1 MPTWICLAKLREVR
15 KSVFVLYG
23 RLGIQAE
30 HENQRNNI
38 QKKIT
43 LQNGNCFLRVIPTL
57 NHYSDIVSDIP
68 SGSIY
73 GMFILTFYLTI
84 FDILSGIYFDILSD
98 ILSGIYPDIL
108 FGIYSDIF
116 SDILSGISSEILC
129 GWGPAG
135 NTAIQRLQLR
145 SGGGGGGRGGG
156 GGGGTADIKSNNPY
170 LTGGEKQDHAG
181 YFQCLAWPFR
191 ASCHGGVKT
200 KRWSSWLREH
210 LTTACRHWLN
220 GDTWLKGQFASF
232 YSTWLPLIKLNM
244 MLASCSF
251 RARNVTNWLG

>member
-1 MPTWICLAKLREVR
+1 
-15 KSVFVLYG
+15 
-23 RLGIQAE
+23 
-30 HENQRNNI
+30 
-38 QKKIT
+38 
-43 LQNGNCFLRVIPTL
+43 
-57 NHYSDIVSDIP
+57 
-68 SGSIY
+68 
-73 GMFILTFYLTI
+73 MFILTFYLTI

-156 GGGGTADIKSNNPY
+156 GGSGTADIKSNNPY
-170 LTGGEKQDHAG
+170 LTGGEKQDHTR
-181 YFQCLAWPFR
+181 YFQCLAWTFR

-200 KRWSSWLREH
+200 KWWSSWFREH
-210 LTTACRHWLN
+210 LTTTCRHWLN
-220 GDTWLKGQFASF
+220 GTHDWKVS
-232 YSTWLPLIKLNM
+232 LPLSIQLDYRSLNWIWCWRAVLSAQEMSQTGSGKEIPKL
-244 MLASCSF
+244 L
-251 RARNVTNWLG
+251 